1 MLGSNLKKLWTSV
14 TKKTPADVPA
24 LPEIP
29 NKPPNALYLMWLL
42 WRQKIDKT
50 KWYSLLVTVPM
61 IVFLSISGIV
71 AWVAILGGFFW
82 RLFKAIAT

>member
-1 MLGSNLKKLWTSV
+1 MLGDNLKKLWTNV
-14 TKKTPADVPA
+14 TKKKPIDVPS

-29 NKPPNALYLMWLL
+29 NKPPNALYLMWML

-61 IVFLSISGIV
+61 IVF
-71 AWVAILGGFFW
+71 
-82 RLFKAIAT
+82 